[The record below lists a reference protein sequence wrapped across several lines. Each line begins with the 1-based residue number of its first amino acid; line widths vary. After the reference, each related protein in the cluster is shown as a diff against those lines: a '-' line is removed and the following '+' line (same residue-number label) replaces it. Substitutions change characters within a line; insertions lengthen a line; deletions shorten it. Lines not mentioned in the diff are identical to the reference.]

1 MPRNITSCAASLGD
15 PGWAYDGGD
24 ANGDRFSRAHPDQRA
39 ANVGKLQSAWRID
52 DPPGR
57 LQTTPLIIAGALYG

>member
-1 MPRNITSCAASLGD
+1 MPRNNNTCAATLGG
-15 PGWAYDGGD
+15 PGGADAGGH
-24 ANGDRFSRAHPDQRA
+24 AHGDRVSRAHPDQRA